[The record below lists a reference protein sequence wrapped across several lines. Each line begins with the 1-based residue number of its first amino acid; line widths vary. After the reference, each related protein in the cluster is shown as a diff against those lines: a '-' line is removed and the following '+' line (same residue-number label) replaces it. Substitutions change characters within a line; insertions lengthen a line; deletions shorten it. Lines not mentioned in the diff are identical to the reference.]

1 MGETNWKE
9 SNQNQL
15 KMPSSDTYFTK
26 ENAREMQKKSQQKKA
41 ENAERRR
48 LLREVL
54 ADELAKPISKD
65 STMTKLEWLVMKMVQ
80 NVKDEIKPQDLKLMQ
95 DMLGESSLKVEMN
108 TRKPEDIMKEI
119 VGELEL

>member
-1 MGETNWKE
+1 
-9 SNQNQL
+9 
-15 KMPSSDTYFTK
+15 MPSSDTYFTR
-26 ENAREMQKKSQQKKA
+26 ENAKEMQERGARKRA

-54 ADELAKPISKD
+54 AEELAKPISKD